1 MMDNAT
7 HALLGACGGIVVGDI
22 AGASVWSMALCG
34 LWAGKCLFGHHFE
47 PWQRHLLYAAPS
59 RGEPWGVYAAYRGL
73 IFCGHSVVFL

>member
-34 LWAGKCLFGHHFE
+34 ALAG
-47 PWQRHLLYAAPS
+47 ANA
-59 RGEPWGVYAAYRGL
+59 
-73 IFCGHSVVFL
+73 